1 MRKRLMNGAAAALV
15 SLLLAGAPGFG
26 VTPEEV
32 FQTGK
37 RAFLLGHWKEA
48 ADGFA
53 RFNETWPG
61 HALHPE
67 STFFLLLSE
76 SRAGFAHIRRSW
88 EEQRLASLTTG
99 LAYVR
104 QKLPDADLKELDVER
119 LVLSCR
125 LTPEAA
131 SLPAVLDLAPDDLG
145 HLMKRGM
152 LPDAAEE
159 PMLTLRWIRDWKAR
173 HGGKASGTLL
183 AALDLWK
190 ARAFW
195 RLLLSPMPA
204 KAFDAE
210 IRSMERVSLPAAH
223 LKALKAA
230 FRAGDPEVKREA
242 ALLGIAVG
250 QLAAFARY
258 DLCVVNEWQTYLRDR
273 GNHLEGAWSP
283 R

>member
-1 MRKRLMNGAAAALV
+1 MRKRLLKGAVAILAAL
-15 SLLLAGAPGFG
+15 LLTGGPGFG
-26 VTPEEV
+26 ITPEDV

-67 STFFLLLSE
+67 STLYLLLSE
-76 SRAGFAHIRRSW
+76 SRAGFAHLRRSW
-88 EEQRLASLTTG
+88 EEQRLASLTAG

-104 QKLPDADLKELDVER
+104 QKLPEADLKELEIER
-119 LVLSCR
+119 QVLSCR
-125 LTPEAA
+125 LAPEAA
-131 SLPAVLDLAPDDLG
+131 SLPAVLDLSPDDLM
-145 HLMKRGM
+145 HLMNREM
-152 LPDAAEE
+152 LPDAADY
-159 PMLTLRWIRDWKAR
+159 PMETLRWIRDWNAR
-173 HGGKASGTLL
+173 HGKKASGTLR
-183 AALDLWK
+183 AALELWK

-204 KAFDAE
+204 NEFDAE
-210 IRSMERVSLPAAH
+210 IRAMEHSSLPAAH

-230 FRAGDPEVKREA
+230 FRDGDPGVKREA

-250 QLAAFARY
+250 QLTAFARY
-258 DLCVVNEWQTYLRDR
+258 DLCFIDEWRTYLRDR